1 MEPTLDVFNWRCAS
15 ASDTNRPIET
25 YPFSHLLNGA
35 KKMSTLNRRNF
46 LGVTPLAV
54 GAALQTFAAINK
66 SYGANSH
73 GRLIAPP
80 GAGSYGALRATKA
93 RNTGEEMLTL
103 PEGFEYNVI
112 GRTGAKMSDGN
123 PTPAAHDGMATFRI
137 NNELRLVRNHEI
149 NGGVARDGAAFG
161 DAALA
166 YDPKA
171 GGGTTTLI
179 IDLKT
184 REIVRDFVS
193 LNGTLQNCAGG
204 PTPWG
209 SWISCEETTLGKS
222 LGKDDR
228 GRERGGFAQK
238 HGYCFEVIAGA
249 NGAAKAAPL
258 VAMGRFVHE
267 AIAVDTRTGVV
278 YLTED
283 RGAAGF
289 YRFIPKRQGKLA
301 EGGKLQMLAIA
312 GRRQADLRAGQKAS
326 ESLDVTWVDINEPDP
341 PESENSAGAVYRQGF
356 ELGAATFARLEGCW
370 YGGDSIYF
378 TSTSGGDKRLGQ
390 IWQYTRQGEDRGKL
404 KLIFESPE
412 EAVLDMPDNL
422 CVSPNGGLIVC
433 EDGNNEQ
440 YLRGLTRDGRIFD
453 FAKNILPG
461 YEGKEFAG
469 ATFSPDGHTLFA
481 NIQTPGLTLAIW
493 GPWQRGAL

>member
-1 MEPTLDVFNWRCAS
+1 MT
-15 ASDTNRPIET
+15 
-25 YPFSHLLNGA
+25 
-35 KKMSTLNRRNF
+35 TLNRRAF

-54 GAALQTFAAINK
+54 GAALQSFAAINK
-66 SYGANSH
+66 SRIEGCH
-73 GRLIAPP
+73 ERLIASS
-80 GAGSYGALRATKA
+80 GASSYGNLRPAKA
-93 RNTGEEMLTL
+93 HNTGEEILTL

-112 GRTGAKMSDGN
+112 GRTGVKMSDGN
-123 PTPAAHDGMATFRI
+123 PTPAAHDGMATFKV

-149 NGGVARDGAAFG
+149 NGGTGRDKAAFG

-179 IDLKT
+179 IDPKT
-184 REIVRDFVS
+184 REIVKDFVS

-209 SWISCEETTLGKS
+209 SWISCEETTLGNN
-222 LGKDDR
+222 LGKD
-228 GRERGGFAQK
+228 GRGGFAQK
-238 HGYCFEVIAGA
+238 HGYCFEVVAGA
-249 NGAAKAAPL
+249 DGAAKAAPIA
-258 VAMGRFVHE
+258 AMGRFVHE
-267 AIAVDTRTGVV
+267 AIAVDARSGVV

-289 YRFIPKRQGKLA
+289 YRFIPKQQGKLA
-301 EGGKLQMLAIA
+301 EGGKLQMLAIV
-312 GRRQADLRAGQKAS
+312 GRRQFDLRTGQKAG
-326 ESLDVTWVDINEPDP
+326 EPLDVNWLDINEPDP
-341 PESENSAGAVYRQGF
+341 PDSENSGDAVYRQGF
-356 ELGAATFARLEGCW
+356 ALGAATFARLEGCW

-390 IWQYTRQGEDRGKL
+390 IWQYTPQDKDKGKI

-412 EAVLDMPDNL
+412 EAVLDMPDNI
-422 CVSPNGGLIVC
+422 CVSPNGGLLVC
-433 EDGNNEQ
+433 EDGHNEQ

-469 ATFSPDGHTLFA
+469 ATFSPDGQTLFV

-493 GPWQRGAL
+493 GPWERGAL

>member
-1 MEPTLDVFNWRCAS
+1 MTTL
-15 ASDTNRPIET
+15 
-25 YPFSHLLNGA
+25 
-35 KKMSTLNRRNF
+35 KRRAF

-66 SYGANSH
+66 SRGH
-73 GRLIAPP
+73 ERLIAPP
-80 GAGSYGALRATKA
+80 GAGSYGGLRATKA
-93 RNTGEEMLTL
+93 RNTGEEILML
-103 PEGFEYNVI
+103 PEGFEYTI
-112 GRTGAKMSDGN
+112 LGKTGAKMSDGA
-123 PTPAAHDGMATFRI
+123 PTPAAHDGMAAFSV

-149 NGGVARDGAAFG
+149 NGGVGRDGAAFG

-179 IDLKT
+179 IDPKT

-193 LNGTLQNCAGG
+193 LNGSLHNCAGG

-222 LGKDDR
+222 LSKDAA

-238 HGYCFEVIAGA
+238 HGYCFEVVAGA
-249 NGAAKAAPL
+249 NGAVKATPL

-267 AIAVDTRTGVV
+267 AVAVDARTGIV

-289 YRFIPKRQGKLA
+289 YRFLTKQEGPKQQGKLA

-312 GRRQADLRAGQKAS
+312 GRRQFDLRTGQKAGD
-326 ESLDVTWVDINEPDP
+326 SLDVNWVDINEPDP
-341 PESENSAGAVYRQGF
+341 PESDNSMDAVYRQGF
-356 ELGAATFARLEGCW
+356 ALGAATFARLEGCW
-370 YGGDSIYF
+370 YGGESIYF

-390 IWQYTRQGEDRGKL
+390 IWQYTPQDKDKGKL

-422 CVSPNGGLIVC
+422 CVSPNGGLILC
-433 EDGNNEQ
+433 EDGHNEQ
-440 YLRGLTRDGRIFD
+440 YVRGLTRDGRIFD

-461 YEGKEFAG
+461 FEGKEFAG
-469 ATFSPDGHTLFA
+469 ATFSPDGQTLFV

-493 GPWQRGAL
+493 GPWERGAL

>member
-1 MEPTLDVFNWRCAS
+1 MTA
-15 ASDTNRPIET
+15 
-25 YPFSHLLNGA
+25 
-35 KKMSTLNRRNF
+35 LNRRAF
-46 LGVTPLAV
+46 LGVTPFAV
-54 GAALQTFAAINK
+54 GAALQTFAALNK
-66 SYGANSH
+66 NCGPGLS
-73 GRLIAPP
+73 GRLIATAA
-80 GAGSYGALRATKA
+80 AGGYGGLRATKA
-93 RNTGEEMLTL
+93 RNTGEEILTL

-112 GRTGAKMSDGN
+112 GKTGTKMSDGN
-123 PTPAAHDGMATFRI
+123 PTPAAHDGMATFKV

-149 NGGVARDGAAFG
+149 NGGIGRDSAAFG
-161 DAALA
+161 DSALA
-166 YDPKA
+166 YDTRA

-179 IDLKT
+179 IDPKT
-184 REIVRDFVS
+184 REIVKDFVS

-222 LGKDDR
+222 LEKDGR

-238 HGYCFEVIAGA
+238 HGYCFEVVAGA
-249 NGAAKAAPL
+249 DGAVRATPL
-258 VAMGRFVHE
+258 AAMGRFVHE
-267 AIAVDTRTGVV
+267 AIAVDARTGVV

-289 YRFIPKRQGKLA
+289 YRFIPKRQGKLS

-312 GRRQADLRAGQKAS
+312 GRRQSDLRTGRKAGAS
-326 ESLDVTWVDINEPDP
+326 MDVSWVDINEPDP
-341 PESENSAGAVYRQGF
+341 PDTENSVDAVYRQGVA
-356 ELGAATFARLEGCW
+356 LGAATFARLEGCW

-390 IWQYTRQGEDRGKL
+390 VWQYTPQGKDNGKL

-440 YLRGLTRDGRIFD
+440 YVRGLTREGQIFD
-453 FAKNILPG
+453 FAKNILSG
-461 YEGKEFAG
+461 YEGEEFAG
-469 ATFSPDGHTLFA
+469 ATFSPDGQTLFV
-481 NIQTPGLTLAIW
+481 NIQTPGITLAIW
-493 GPWQRGAL
+493 GPWERGAL

>member
-1 MEPTLDVFNWRCAS
+1 MT
-15 ASDTNRPIET
+15 
-25 YPFSHLLNGA
+25 
-35 KKMSTLNRRNF
+35 TLNRRAF

-54 GAALQTFAAINK
+54 GGALQTFAAINAR
-66 SYGANSH
+66 YRP
-73 GRLIAPP
+73 GRLISSH
-80 GAGSYGALRATKA
+80 GAAGYGGLTPTKS
-93 RNTGEEMLTL
+93 RNTGETIITL

-112 GRTGAKMSDGN
+112 GKTGAKMSDGN
-123 PTPAAHDGMATFRI
+123 PTPAAHDGMATFKV

-149 NGGVARDGAAFG
+149 NGGIGRDGAAFG

-171 GGGTTTLI
+171 GGGVTTLI
-179 IDLKT
+179 IDPKT
-184 REIVRDFVS
+184 REIVKDFVS

-222 LGKDDR
+222 QGKDDR
-228 GRERGGFAQK
+228 GRERGGFSQQ

-249 NGAAKAAPL
+249 NGAVKPTPL
-258 VAMGRFVHE
+258 AAMGRFVHE
-267 AIAVDTRTGVV
+267 AIAVDARTGVV

-289 YRFIPKRQGKLA
+289 YRFIPKRQGKLS

-312 GRRQADLRAGQKAS
+312 GRRQIDLRTGQKAG
-326 ESLDVTWVDINEPDP
+326 ESLNVNWVDINEPDP
-341 PESENSAGAVYRQGF
+341 PDAENSVDAVYRQGF
-356 ELGAATFARLEGCW
+356 ALGAATFARLEGCW
-370 YGGDSIYF
+370 YGGDSIFF
-378 TSTSGGDKRLGQ
+378 TATSGGDKRLGQ
-390 IWQYTRQGEDRGKL
+390 VWQYMPQGKDKGKL

-433 EDGNNEQ
+433 EDGKNEQ
-440 YLRGLTRDGRIFD
+440 YVRGLTREGQIFD
-453 FAKNILPG
+453 VAKNILPG
-461 YEGKEFAG
+461 SEGREFAG
-469 ATFSPDGHTLFA
+469 ATFSPDGQTLFI
-481 NIQTPGLTLAIW
+481 NIQTPGMTLAIW
-493 GPWQRGAL
+493 GPWERGAL